1 MNLRIYILS
10 LTVIFTACS
19 NVEDRIELLENKLQ
33 IEMPNEYTIVQD
45 EDISYNGL
53 ESDYKVVLKLQL
65 ESEGIQKIENQI
77 NQTPYYN
84 QLVKFQGKGNGI
96 GTFTRE
102 EMVEFKLIQDSI
114 LKTKY
119 RGTWI
124 ETVEGFEFID
134 FGDKMEPIDAC
145 IDSKENTLTFEFNKL

>member
-1 MNLRIYILS
+1 M
-10 LTVIFTACS
+10 TACS

-33 IEMPNEYTIVQD
+33 IEIPNVYTVVQD

-134 FGDKMEPIDAC
+134 LEIKWNLLMHV
-145 IDSKENTLTFEFNKL
+145 